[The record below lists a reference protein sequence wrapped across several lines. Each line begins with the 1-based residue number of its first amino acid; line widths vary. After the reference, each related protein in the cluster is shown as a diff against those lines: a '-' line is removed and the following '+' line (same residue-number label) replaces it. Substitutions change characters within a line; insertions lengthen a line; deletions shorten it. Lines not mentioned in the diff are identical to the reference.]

1 MRLSVCARALR
12 VRLSV
17 SPLVCG
23 LFHMVAASKGIAT
36 DRVGLR
42 FLSGCGFCNCGPSV
56 EATGHSVDLS
66 LSSAHALD
74 ANINMRNEGGQL
86 ECFFDSRLKILHSA
100 TASIMW

>member
-1 MRLSVCARALR
+1 MRLSVCAHALC

-36 DRVGLR
+36 DRVVGLR
-42 FLSGCGFCNCGPSV
+42 FLPSV

-74 ANINMRNEGGQL
+74 ANINMRNEGGHGAVGVV
-86 ECFFDSRLKILHSA
+86 S
-100 TASIMW
+100 SIHG